1 MYTFFLKYVSLDA
14 GIVPSWRPTIGARHS
29 PKLCSSDL
37 CAFFGNSR
45 PSSRGATKKQPT
57 GVAVERHSMPGSGQ
71 SLDFKFKTETI
82 LEQ

>member
-14 GIVPSWRPTIGARHS
+14 GIVPTWRPTIGAQHS

-45 PSSRGATKKQPT
+45 PSSRGATKNDPKEWRWS
-57 GVAVERHSMPGSGQ
+57 VSMPGSGRMIFGVVIE
-71 SLDFKFKTETI
+71 LI
-82 LEQ
+82 